1 LVYGEHDYPQSTGHT
16 SDFYNFIMP
25 KSPGD
30 FKCQMK
36 MVENEGH
43 VPFISLYEGLRFI
56 FAEWKFP
63 DDRRAKAELNEI
75 KQHFGKVAKKY
86 NYKPVI
92 PEDILIGLGYRLIR
106 QGKITEAVEAL
117 LFACQI
123 HPYSPDA
130 FYYLGEAYEKNNQ
143 IDLALK
149 NYKKALEVDSSYL
162 IAVQK
167 IQSLEKKDR

>member
-1 LVYGEHDYPQSTGHT
+1 
-16 SDFYNFIMP
+16 MP

-86 NYKPVI
+86 NY
-92 PEDILIGLGYRLIR
+92 
-106 QGKITEAVEAL
+106 EAL